1 MPDLCP
7 PLIGQASKA
16 NVKRMYYFVFVNVL
30 EHKYMFKPAPPLI
43 DQTALESDFCVQ
55 VGPFSKLSDEML

>member
-1 MPDLCP
+1 
-7 PLIGQASKA
+7 
-16 NVKRMYYFVFVNVL
+16 MYYFVFVNVL